1 MYQLNTTVFQKIIRF
16 GVVGMSGM
24 CIDFFLTWLCK
35 EKIKWNKYIANT
47 IGFSVAVVNNFYWN
61 YVWTFKGTGSPIPS
75 AFWMFVLFAV
85 IGLLLNNILIYLF
98 TDVASIN
105 FYLSKLLAIGG
116 VFIWNFTSNYFFNF
130 H

>member
-1 MYQLNTTVFQKIIRF
+1 MYLLTTTVFQKIVRF
-16 GVVGMSGM
+16 GVVGVSGM

-35 EKIKWNKYIANT
+35 EKIKLNKYIANT
-47 IGFSVAVVNNFYWN
+47 IGFSVAVVNNFYLN
-61 YVWTFKGTGSPIPS
+61 YIWTFKGTGSPVHT
-75 AFWMFVLFAV
+75 AFWLFVLFSV
-85 IGLLLNNILIYLF
+85 IGLVLNNLLIYLF

>member
-1 MYQLNTTVFQKIIRF
+1 MYLLKTTVFEKIIRF
-16 GVVGMSGM
+16 GVVGVSGM

-35 EKIKWNKYIANT
+35 EKMKWNKYIANT
-47 IGFSVAVVNNFYWN
+47 IGFSFAVVNNFYWN
-61 YVWTFKGTGSPIPS
+61 YIWTFRGTGSPVPT
-75 AFWMFVLFAV
+75 ALGLFVLFSV
-85 IGLLLNNILIYLF
+85 IGLVLNNILIYLF

-116 VFIWNFTSNYFFNF
+116 VFIWNFSSNYFFNF